1 VADLM
6 QGKFKILTDSQFMK
20 IFAKALLKGAIA
32 NIFEYIKFLQNHE
45 NDVNPQ
51 G

>member
-1 VADLM
+1 
-6 QGKFKILTDSQFMK
+6 MK
-20 IFAKALLKGAIA
+20 IFAKALLKGAIS

-45 NDVNPQ
+45 NDVNQQ